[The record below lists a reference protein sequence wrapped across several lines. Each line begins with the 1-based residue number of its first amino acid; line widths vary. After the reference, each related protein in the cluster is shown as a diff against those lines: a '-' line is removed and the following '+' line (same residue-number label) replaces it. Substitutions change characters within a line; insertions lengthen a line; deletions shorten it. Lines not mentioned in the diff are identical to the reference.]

1 MNHDPPSVG
10 ELTRRLNE
18 IYNSIQRLVSQ
29 ELYIAEQR
37 ASERRFT
44 EVERDLDM
52 LRNRFE
58 EDLRAVASRL
68 EHRER
73 ERGSNW
79 RQSVYAGVIPT
90 TLLLISLLV
99 QIWLSVRGNN

>member
-1 MNHDPPSVG
+1 MDRDSPSVS
-10 ELTRRLNE
+10 ELAWRLNE
-18 IYNSIQRLVSQ
+18 VYNSMQRLVSQ

-44 EVERDLDM
+44 EVERDIEL
-52 LRNRFE
+52 LRARFE
-58 EDLRAVASRL
+58 DDLRTMTSRF
-68 EHRER
+68 EHRDR

-90 TLLLISLLV
+90 ALLLISLVV
-99 QIWLSVRGNN
+99 QVWLSVQENH